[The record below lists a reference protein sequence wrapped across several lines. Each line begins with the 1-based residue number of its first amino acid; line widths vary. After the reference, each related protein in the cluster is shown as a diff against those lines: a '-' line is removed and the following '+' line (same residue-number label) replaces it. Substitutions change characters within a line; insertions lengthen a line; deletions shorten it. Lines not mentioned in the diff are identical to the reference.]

1 VYNVIVI
8 KGTCVVQNL
17 NGQVLLFD
25 VGGSHVSASAF
36 GSHTLE
42 LFASQ
47 SVPVPPNAGLS
58 EFMGAIAF
66 LAERVRPGRIP
77 PGGASVA
84 IPNPF
89 DYSLGISYMRHK
101 YQYLYGIDLRVE
113 LSKLLRCPPEKI
125 SFLNDAA
132 AFLTGEIQQG
142 AGKSVNRVV
151 GITLGTGVG
160 SAFAIDGKILANGSG
175 VPPGGEIWNVS
186 YKDGIV
192 EDFVSAAAI
201 QRIHQQH
208 TGSWEDVLI
217 IANAASANQDARLT
231 FERFGKELGEVLRTT
246 CSAFEPERIVLGG
259 GISRAAALFLPAA
272 AQELARLPTQ
282 LTISHLGE
290 RAALIGAAVNW
301 VHSQNGPS
309 SSLPEEQDRTRA
321 DLG

>member
-1 VYNVIVI
+1 VA
-8 KGTCVVQNL
+8 QNP

-47 SVPVPPNAGLS
+47 SVPIPPNAGLS
-58 EFMGAIAF
+58 EFMGAIAS
-66 LAERVRPGRIP
+66 LAERVRPGHIP
-77 PGGASVA
+77 PSGASVA

-89 DYSLGISYMRHK
+89 DYSQGISYMQHK
-101 YQYLYGIDLRVE
+101 YQYLYGIDLRIE

-160 SAFAIDGKILANGSG
+160 SAFAINGKILANGPG
-175 VPPGGEIWNVS
+175 VPPGGEIWNAP

-192 EDFVSAAAI
+192 EAFVSAAAI

-208 TGSWEDVLI
+208 TGSWEDVLS
-217 IANAASANQDARLT
+217 IANAAGENRDARRT
-231 FERFGKELGEVLRTT
+231 FEQFGKQLGEVLRTT

-259 GISRAAALFLPAA
+259 GISRAADLFLPAA
-272 AQELARLPTQ
+272 VRELVGLSTPLA
-282 LTISHLGE
+282 ISRLGE

-301 VHSQNGPS
+301 MHSHNGLSFSPPGE
-309 SSLPEEQDRTRA
+309 LDRTRA
-321 DLG
+321 DLV